1 MNGRVIQSET
11 EMKWLGEALGAALEG
26 GEVLE
31 LIGDVGAGK
40 TTLTKGI
47 AAALGITEPVQSP
60 TFTISR
66 VYLAPGGLEL
76 HHYDFYRLGEAG
88 IMGDEI
94 QEVMARP
101 ENVTVVE
108 WAGAVDHVLP
118 DDRLVVK
125 ITATSEDER
134 QVEMTPMG
142 ERARGLLRRMEDA
155 K

>member
-1 MNGRVIQSET
+1 
-11 EMKWLGEALGAALEG
+11 MKWLGREIGAALTG

-47 AAALGITEPVQSP
+47 AEALEITDPIQSP

-66 VYLAPGGLEL
+66 VYLAPNGLEL

-94 QEVMARP
+94 REVMMRP
-101 ENVTVVE
+101 ENITIIE
-108 WAGAVDHVLP
+108 WAGAVTDVLP
-118 DDRLVVK
+118 ADRLVVK
-125 ITATSEDER
+125 IVSISEDER
-134 QVEMTPMG
+134 QVEMTATG
-142 ERARGLLRRMEDA
+142 EVSRALLVRMEDN

>member
-1 MNGRVIQSET
+1 
-11 EMKWLGEALGAALEG
+11 MKWLGREIGATLTG

-47 AAALGITEPVQSP
+47 AEALEITDPIQSP

-66 VYLAPGGLEL
+66 VYLAPNGLEL

-94 QEVMARP
+94 REVMMRP
-101 ENVTVVE
+101 ENITIIE
-108 WAGAVDHVLP
+108 WAGAVTDVLP
-118 DDRLVVK
+118 ADRLVVK
-125 ITATSEDER
+125 IVSISEDER
-134 QVEMTPMG
+134 QVEMTATG
-142 ERARGLLRRMEDA
+142 EVSRALLVRMEDN